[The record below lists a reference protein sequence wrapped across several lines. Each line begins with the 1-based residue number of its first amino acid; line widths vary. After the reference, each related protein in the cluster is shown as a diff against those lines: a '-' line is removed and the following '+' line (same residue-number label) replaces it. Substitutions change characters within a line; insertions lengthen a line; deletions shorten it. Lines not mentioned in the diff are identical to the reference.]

1 MANVVPS
8 KALPPEKAYTTGR
21 WAEIMFRAL
30 NTRVAKRWRFVS
42 FRGVGG
48 GEYRGI
54 VDVLAIRKHTSQPE
68 DSLLKRGDLFDM
80 VLVQVKGGSAQ
91 RPSIEDRQRLSEVAD
106 YYNAQEVMLFEWY
119 KGKSCRL
126 FKLGQ
131 DLEWEP
137 TTGTEVFG

>member
-1 MANVVPS
+1 MAKRGLS
-8 KALPPEKAYTTGR
+8 KVLPPEKAYTTGR

-30 NTRVAKRWRFVS
+30 GNRVARRWRFVS
-42 FRGVGG
+42 FRGEGG

-54 VDVLAIRKHTSQPE
+54 VDVLAIRKDTSQPR
-68 DSLLKRGDLFDM
+68 DSLLKRGDLFDI

-91 RPSIEDRQRLSEVAD
+91 RPSSGDRQRLNKVAEC
-106 YYNAQEVMLFEWY
+106 YGAQEVVLFEWH
-119 KGKSCRL
+119 KGESSKF
-126 FKLGQ
+126 FKLGR